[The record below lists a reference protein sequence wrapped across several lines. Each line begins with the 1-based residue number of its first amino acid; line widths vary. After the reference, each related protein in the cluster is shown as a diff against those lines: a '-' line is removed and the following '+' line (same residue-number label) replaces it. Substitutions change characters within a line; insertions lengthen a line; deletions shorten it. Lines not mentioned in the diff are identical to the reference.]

1 MYCLCCY
8 ITSALIGSMDFE
20 NLQPIHFETS
30 ADIRLF
36 TTNDVITLE
45 YNDTVILRFTPDN
58 SLLIAGVESRGEYI
72 RHNATVNIT
81 DNDSKSPVQ

>member
-1 MYCLCCY
+1 
-8 ITSALIGSMDFE
+8 MDFE

-36 TTNDVITLE
+36 TTNDMITLE

-58 SLLIAGVESRGEYI
+58 PLLIPGVESRGEYI
-72 RHNATVNIT
+72 RHSATVNIT
-81 DNDSKSPVQ
+81 DNDSKSIIPV